1 MEVKQLE
8 MMLHA
13 LQNIVVLLKGQ
24 QTYFDTEFESLEELL
39 KLVAKEDE
47 IYGDEQKQQIA
58 SILVNEL
65 TVKQPVN

>member
-13 LQNIVVLLKGQ
+13 LQNIIVRLKGQ

>member
-13 LQNIVVLLKGQ
+13 LQNIIVRLKGQ

-47 IYGDEQKQQIA
+47 IYGDEEKQQIA